1 MRRILDV
8 VRTPVLLAGVTLLFT
23 SAAIPV
29 GRTTVAD
36 RVPVT
41 HTVTMR
47 NNRFVPDRLTVS
59 PGDTVTF
66 VMASGGPHN
75 VAFWPDSLPTGA
87 APILGVGVPE
97 PIDTL
102 MGPLLVSEGARY
114 MVVLGAVPAGRYP
127 YYCLP
132 HLGSGMRAEI
142 VVSERLR
149 LRESQQQK
157 AQESQRGDERVLTAR
172 DAK

>member
-1 MRRILDV
+1 MRRV
-8 VRTPVLLAGVTLLFT
+8 MKPVWPWVHAGVTLLFT
-23 SAAIPV
+23 SAAMPV
-29 GRTTVAD
+29 GRAPVD
-36 RVPVT
+36 QHLPVT
-41 HTVTMR
+41 HTVAMR
-47 NNRFVPDRLTVS
+47 NNRFVPERLSIS

-66 VMASGGPHN
+66 IMASGGPHN
-75 VAFWPDSLPTGA
+75 VALWPDSLPMGA
-87 APILGVGVPE
+87 APILAVGLPE

-114 MVVLGAVPAGRYP
+114 TVVFGVVPDGRYP

-142 VVSERLR
+142 VVSERPR
-149 LRESQQQK
+149 LRESQPQK
-157 AQESQRGDERVLTAR
+157 AQASQRGDERVPTAR